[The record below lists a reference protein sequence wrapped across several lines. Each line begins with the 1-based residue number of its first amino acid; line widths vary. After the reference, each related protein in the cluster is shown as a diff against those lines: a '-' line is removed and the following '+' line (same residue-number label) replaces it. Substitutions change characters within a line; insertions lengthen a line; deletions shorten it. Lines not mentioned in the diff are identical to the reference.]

1 MAKEPNNSN
10 CECSPSLDE
19 LLDDMQN
26 PSGKYKHLQIVLYRN
41 INSLKLGLGQKYLVV
56 NNVGIGVYKLNDV
69 DYCNG
74 SILMFFTNTFTGD
87 KAEIS
92 LDINEKHPQVFI
104 ICWDDIKQMVYKEN
118 ESKEKTDELLE
129 FDFE

>member
-19 LLDDMQN
+19 LLDDMQD

-41 INSLKLGLGQKYLVV
+41 LNSLKLGLGQKYLVV
-56 NNVGIGVYKLNDV
+56 NNVGFGVYILNNV
-69 DYCNG
+69 DYKN
-74 SILMFFTNTFTGD
+74 SIIQMFFTNSLTGD

-104 ICWDDIKQMVYKEN
+104 ICWKDIKQMVFN
-118 ESKEKTDELLE
+118 EYVTDVAYDELLE

>member
-41 INSLKLGLGQKYLVV
+41 KNSLKLGLGQKYLVV
-56 NNVGIGVYKLNDV
+56 NNVGFGVYILNDV
-69 DYCNG
+69 DYSNG
-74 SILMFFTNTFTGD
+74 IITNV
-87 KAEIS
+87 
-92 LDINEKHPQVFI
+92 L
-104 ICWDDIKQMVYKEN
+104 Y
-118 ESKEKTDELLE
+118 
-129 FDFE
+129 

>member
-26 PSGKYKHLQIVLYRN
+26 PSGKFKHLQIVLYRN
-41 INSLKLGLGQKYLVV
+41 KNSLKLGLGQKYLVV
-56 NNVGIGVYKLNDV
+56 NNVGFGVYILNNV
-69 DYCNG
+69 DYEN
-74 SILMFFTNTFTGD
+74 STIQMFFTNTFTGD

-104 ICWDDIKQMVYKEN
+104 ICWKDIKEMVFN
-118 ESKEKTDELLE
+118 EYVTVVAYDELLE